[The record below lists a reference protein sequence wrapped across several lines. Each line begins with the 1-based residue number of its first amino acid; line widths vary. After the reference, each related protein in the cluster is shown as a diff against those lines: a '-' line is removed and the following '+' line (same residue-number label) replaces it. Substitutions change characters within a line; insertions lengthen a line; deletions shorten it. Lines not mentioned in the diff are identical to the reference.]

1 MGSSENFLQLIKTQV
16 IRYGGLGSQSGMVGL
31 MLGLLIR
38 GLLFFGELFSRMF
51 NVQSNEVADPARIS
65 FFRGYDQ
72 TQLTVAFGEWTAV
85 AAIREEHKVL
95 LKAWIKLG

>member
-16 IRYGGLGSQSGMVGL
+16 IRYGGLSSRSGMVGS

-51 NVQSNEVADPARIS
+51 NVQRNEVTDPARVS
-65 FFRGYDQ
+65 FFGGYDQ
-72 TQLTVAFGEWTAV
+72 PKLSVAFGEWTTV
-85 AAIREEHKVL
+85 AAIREEHKAL
-95 LKAWIKLG
+95 LKAWIKLR